1 MGATPAH
8 SRLHRED
15 AYKHTAKR
23 RVLLYRMAHSEECVG
38 RRGASRL
45 SKLEIGHDAPITH
58 LRNHSFES
66 PNAEGR
72 SDCAPALGVCL
83 AEGKANAVDSLFNT
97 HVKSASPPISASC
110 VLKAM
115 SAPVNDTANKTVPLS
130 QIPNCSQSD
139 TSFQSIRAE
148 RIVRSTLRAQEGS
161 SGLRPLCLCP
171 MNGTNFPPRC
181 FTVSLL
187 TTRGTSANTAISL
200 PTTSGTG
207 VLPVAV
213 YRMCFMLLNYEGR
226 GSWGMCHVFK

>member
-1 MGATPAH
+1 
-8 SRLHRED
+8 
-15 AYKHTAKR
+15 
-23 RVLLYRMAHSEECVG
+23 MAHSEECVG

-187 TTRGTSANTAISL
+187 ITRGTSANTAISL

-213 YRMCFMLLNYEGR
+213 YRCV
-226 GSWGMCHVFK
+226 SCC